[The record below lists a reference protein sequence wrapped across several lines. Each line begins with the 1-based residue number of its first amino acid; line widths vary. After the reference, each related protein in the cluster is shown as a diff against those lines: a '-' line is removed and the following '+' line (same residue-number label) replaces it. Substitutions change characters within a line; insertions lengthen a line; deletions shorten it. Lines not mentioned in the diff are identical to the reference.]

1 MLLQFGHWIMDM
13 EITSIQ
19 TDSGMTG
26 HILFIIILHN
36 RSENVKAERGR
47 EGCKKDLLQRK
58 FCSRPFCGHFPAI
71 CSRFRARLSLARA
84 SLMSRS
90 LRGRCDASL
99 SAGLCGL
106 GTGNVDLIGIF
117 ERGGDETYLALLHAE
132 KAAAAGCMPRL
143 AVLRD
148 DDAADVQRGDI
159 VRVVG
164 IDAHIA
170 AGRADNDGIG
180 LSVKEAAVRR
190 DDLQMEARSFCM
202 PPASPSPRPRRW
214 CRQTGTR
221 TRADRHA
228 CPR

>member
-1 MLLQFGHWIMDM
+1 MVQNGAKK
-13 EITSIQ
+13 TCCSV
-19 TDSGMTG
+19 SPAAG
-26 HILFIIILHN
+26 LFAVIFL
-36 RSENVKAERGR
+36 RYA
-47 EGCKKDLLQRK
+47 
-58 FCSRPFCGHFPAI
+58 A
-71 CSRFRARLSLARA
+71 RFRARLSLARA

-90 LRGRCDASL
+90 SRGRCDASL

-117 ERGGDETYLALLHAE
+117 ERGGDKTYLALLHAE

-170 AGRADNDGIG
+170 AGRADNDGIASPSKKLPSG
-180 LSVKEAAVRR
+180 VTICRWKLLI
-190 DDLQMEARSFCM
+190 LQ
-202 PPASPSPRPRRW
+202 PPASPSQRPRRS

-228 CPR
+228 CPPGFP